1 MVDSVHVYVTMHAV
15 PVPEKECTYY
25 YTCILY
31 SYDVH
36 VHVHVHV
43 RTFPWLLGY
52 GADSAAN
59 EPRHSRRRTLPRTVP
74 EEEGAGSHDP
84 QPYLGT

>member
-1 MVDSVHVYVTMHAV
+1 MYMCNYACSSSAR
-15 PVPEKECTYY
+15 KECTYY

-36 VHVHVHV
+36 VHVHVH
-43 RTFPWLLGY
+43 TFPWLLGY
-52 GADSAAN
+52 GADSAAS
-59 EPRHSRRRTLPRTVP
+59 EPRHSRQRILPKIVP